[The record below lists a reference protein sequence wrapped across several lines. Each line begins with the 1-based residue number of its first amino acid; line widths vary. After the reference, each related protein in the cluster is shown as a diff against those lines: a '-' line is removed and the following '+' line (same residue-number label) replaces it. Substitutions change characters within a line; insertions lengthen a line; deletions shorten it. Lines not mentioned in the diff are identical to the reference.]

1 MVSRISAASRSKS
14 KEQRRSKVADRLG
27 NGGPAGTS
35 SPPRRESAG
44 SLSHW
49 GGEGKSSGAFGNAT
63 GQARVDQR
71 YNPSYT
77 GFVKTAISLPDPLF
91 EAADQ
96 LAKRLGMS
104 RSELYAT
111 AIEKY
116 LRSHRNE
123 EVTAALNRIYREE
136 PSNLDPVIAAIQA
149 ASLPRDEW

>member
-1 MVSRISAASRSKS
+1 M
-14 KEQRRSKVADRLG
+14 
-27 NGGPAGTS
+27 
-35 SPPRRESAG
+35 
-44 SLSHW
+44 
-49 GGEGKSSGAFGNAT
+49 
-63 GQARVDQR
+63 
-71 YNPSYT
+71 
-77 GFVKTAISLPDPLF
+77 KTAISLPDPLF